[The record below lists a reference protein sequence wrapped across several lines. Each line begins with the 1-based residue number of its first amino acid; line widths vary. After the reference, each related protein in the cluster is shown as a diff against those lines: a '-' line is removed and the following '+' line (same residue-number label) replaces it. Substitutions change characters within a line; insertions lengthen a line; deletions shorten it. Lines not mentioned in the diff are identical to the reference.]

1 MKKLKIILGLAI
13 TFSTIGLAVQ
23 SCVSAKVQEK
33 SGSEL
38 WSENCGRCHNA
49 PGSSV
54 YNAEQWEVLGQHMRM
69 RAHITAME
77 AQKITEFLQSSK
89 K

>member
-1 MKKLKIILGLAI
+1 MKNLKIILALAI
-13 TFSTIGLAVQ
+13 TLTTIGLVAQ
-23 SCVSAKVQEK
+23 SCVSTKVAAM

-38 WSENCGRCHNA
+38 WSNNCGRCHNA

-54 YNAEQWEVLGQHMRM
+54 YTAEQWEVLGQHMRM
-69 RAHITAME
+69 RAHITAMD